1 MLGGGDDFTFYLYEH
16 KKEDAESE
24 FDFVDIAFYESE
36 EFVGNKRDTDIT
48 KWTDEMF
55 DERMKKKLNW
65 KRMISIPDDLVS
77 YRNNNYIFD
86 SIVSDENEDFKRINR
101 YVDYFKPTVLL
112 KESMPSFIH
121 CIEKLREIV
130 RAMPSDPFVLEQG
143 KDVDFYSKEDL
154 YYQFDKLDYFLEMME
169 AGNHSIIAF
178 GI

>member
-24 FDFVDIAFYESE
+24 FDFVDIAFYETKK
-36 EFVGNKRDTDIT
+36 FVGKYDTDVSNWT
-48 KWTDEMF
+48 KEMF
-55 DERMKKKLNW
+55 DESMKKRLHW
-65 KRMISIPDDLVS
+65 QRMISIPDDLVA

-86 SIVSDENEDFKRINR
+86 IIASDENEDFKRINR

-130 RAMPSDPFVLEQG
+130 RAMPSDPFVLEQV
-143 KDVDFYSKEDL
+143 KDVDF
-154 YYQFDKLDYFLEMME
+154 
-169 AGNHSIIAF
+169 
-178 GI
+178 